1 MGLFGGPGKKM
12 DKNQDVHSD
21 INDVRRMVDNSSGM
35 RMSNVRAPEES
46 SVPTWRPQGNDEWK
60 MPSENKWDIEHDDVN
75 QQASAPLFVKIDRY
89 RNLVSSLGAIKSS
102 MGLLRS
108 SLATMNE
115 LEKARQQNMLI
126 VQGTVDKVEKRLAM
140 LDKELVR
147 PSGFTS
153 PSSNEDYQD
162 MHSVGATVADLKG
175 QIQQLKSELEQM

>member
-1 MGLFGGPGKKM
+1 MGIFGGPSKKL

-46 SVPTWRPQGNDEWK
+46 SVPIWRPQGSDEWK
-60 MPSENKWDIEHDDVN
+60 APSENKWDIEHEDVS
-75 QQASAPLFVKIDRY
+75 QPISAPLFVKIDRY

-102 MGLLRS
+102 MSLLKS

-115 LEKARQQNMLI
+115 LEKARQENMAI
-126 VQGTVDKVEKRLAM
+126 VQGTVDKVEKKLAM

-153 PSSNEDYQD
+153 PSSPDDYQD
-162 MHSVGATVADLKG
+162 MRGVGATVADLKG